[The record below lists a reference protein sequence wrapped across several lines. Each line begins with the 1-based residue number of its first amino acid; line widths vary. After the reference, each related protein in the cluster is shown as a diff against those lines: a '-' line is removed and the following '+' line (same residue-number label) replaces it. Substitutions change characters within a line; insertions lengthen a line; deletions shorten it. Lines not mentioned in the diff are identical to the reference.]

1 MFQPT
6 CRIER
11 DVGQQVDGCFKDI
24 EGTVRPILVEA
35 MLRLAAL
42 HIDAEHLAL
51 TVGAAK
57 MGVPGLS
64 IFIQP
69 HEHTVVMQSVLV
81 EQFLPHELRDHVAVD
96 APVSSQVGIEPPHIE
111 IGLRQREGLRLTWLR
126 LFLDDGDDALTVP
139 PQQHSHRFGIGL
151 VVELLHEADGASA
164 LPCGMVIPHW
174 PAHGD
179 AVVADQPVIPSGHNE
194 FLASIQQKRRQVNL
208 VGLPFL
214 RGCEIDKFSH
224 NPPHA
229 KSEPH
234 CDPLLSILLVDN
246 EVFHLLQSC
255 HQGTP
260 TGP

>member
-1 MFQPT
+1 
-6 CRIER
+6 
-11 DVGQQVDGCFKDI
+11 
-24 EGTVRPILVEA
+24 
-35 MLRLAAL
+35 
-42 HIDAEHLAL
+42 
-51 TVGAAK
+51 

-96 APVSSQVGIEPPHIE
+96 ATVSSQVGIEPPHIE
-111 IGLRQREGLRLTWLR
+111 IGLRQREGLRLTRLR

-139 PQQHSHRFGIGL
+139 PQQHGHCFGVGL

-164 LPCGMVIPHW
+164 LPCGMVIPHR

-214 RGCEIDKFSH
+214 RRCEIYKFT
-224 NPPHA
+224 HA
-229 KSEPH
+229 LY
-234 CDPLLSILLVDN
+234 LLLHGVVVDMVELLVLM
-246 EVFHLLQSC
+246 VVPLVPHGHTLLL
-255 HQGTP
+255 
-260 TGP
+260 